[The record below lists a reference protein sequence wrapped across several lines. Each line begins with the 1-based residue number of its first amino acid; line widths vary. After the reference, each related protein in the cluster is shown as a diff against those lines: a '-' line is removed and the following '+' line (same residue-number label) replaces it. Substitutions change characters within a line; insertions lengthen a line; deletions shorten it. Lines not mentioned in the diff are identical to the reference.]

1 MTDQERISAL
11 EKKLE
16 GSRKDGWDKISALGG
31 LLIPVAI
38 FGVGLVYSNQ
48 SAAANE
54 EIARQ
59 TAATNAEIARINA
72 GVQQAQFL
80 LQAVS
85 PLAGADDRQ
94 KRLLAIQAVRIAL
107 REQGRQII
115 DAVSRTEP
123 DLQVRTAAVRVIV
136 NPAIQQLYSADPR
149 QRIGAY
155 NELLRTRAGD
165 PALPPLLMEAARN
178 SLNGPDAAR
187 RNNGIYNTLV
197 LLSHLNPAAL
207 EPHGQAL
214 RGFADQVRPVGPR
227 VAQRADVLIGRLP

>member
-16 GSRKDGWDKISALGG
+16 DAGGKDGWDKASAVGS

-38 FGVGLVYSNQ
+38 FAVGLIYSNQ
-48 SAAANE
+48 TAAANE
-54 EIARQ
+54 
-59 TAATNAEIARINA
+59 EIARINA

-80 LQAVS
+80 LQAVA

-107 REQGRQII
+107 REQGREII
-115 DAVSRTEP
+115 ETVSRTESDP
-123 DLQVRTAAVRVIV
+123 QVRRAAVRVIV
-136 NPAIQQLYSADPR
+136 GPSILQLLYDADPQ
-149 QRIGAY
+149 QRVRAY
-155 NELLRTRAGD
+155 NSLLAARGSD

-178 SLNGPDAAR
+178 FQPPNTAD

-197 LLSHLNPAAL
+197 LLSHMDRAAL
-207 EPHGQAL
+207 APHVDAL
-214 RGFADQVRPVGPR
+214 RGFADEMRPAGPR
-227 VAQRADVLIGRLP
+227 IAQRADVLISRLP